1 VSKTTMTA
9 AFAVMLAAS
18 MPLAYGQTTQPTP
31 PANAASA
38 AKHVIPNQIRM
49 TQMNGA
55 TVYDAENANLGDIKD
70 LVLEQ
75 DGRVAAVVLNV
86 GATLGMG
93 GKYVAVPMKDI
104 KITKDNNDKPHFAIH
119 MTKDQLKSA
128 QAFDLNEPKSG
139 TSTAPKPANPPAD
152 RAR

>member
-1 VSKTTMTA
+1 MSKTTMTA
-9 AFAVMLAAS
+9 AFAVMLAAT
-18 MPLAYGQTTQPTP
+18 MPLAYGQTTPPTS
-31 PANAASA
+31 PAISASV
-38 AKHVIPNQIRM
+38 AKHVMPNQVRM

-55 TVYDAENANLGDIKD
+55 TVYDADNANLGDIKD
-70 LVLEQ
+70 LVLEA

-86 GATLGMG
+86 GATLGVG
-93 GKYVAVPMKDI
+93 GRYVAVPMKDI
-104 KITKDNNDKPHFAIH
+104 KITKDNNDKPRFAIN

-139 TSTAPKPANPPAD
+139 TSTAPKPVNPPAD

>member
-1 VSKTTMTA
+1 MTA
-9 AFAVMLAAS
+9 AFALMLAAT
-18 MPLAYGQTTQPTP
+18 PLAYGQTTGQTTQPTP
-31 PANAASA
+31 PAASA
-38 AKHVIPNQIRM
+38 TKHVMPNQVRM

-70 LVLEQ
+70 LVLEH

-104 KITKDNNDKPHFAIH
+104 KITK
-119 MTKDQLKSA
+119 
-128 QAFDLNEPKSG
+128 
-139 TSTAPKPANPPAD
+139 
-152 RAR
+152 